1 MQGGRLQ
8 SPSRGKHL
16 QSCGWDVWLWKKIR
30 HREINKKKLALTR
43 FELARF
49 PITDWTEPKR
59 DAITTRPQYRD
70 DFAAEEE

>member
-1 MQGGRLQ
+1 MCDLVVVVEEDKTQT
-8 SPSRGKHL
+8 
-16 QSCGWDVWLWKKIR
+16 
-30 HREINKKKLALTR
+30 REIKKLALTR

-70 DFAAEEE
+70 DVAKEEE

>member
-1 MQGGRLQ
+1 MIITKYFQSKGGLYNTFREL
-8 SPSRGKHL
+8 
-16 QSCGWDVWLWKKIR
+16 WLECVVVDNTHER
-30 HREINKKKLALTR
+30 SKKKLALTR

-70 DFAAEEE
+70 GVAKEEE